1 MDGIAVG
8 QITAEDTGDWGAG
21 WNNFLWSPGLRPVT
35 LAAGP
40 HQATTTVSGGD
51 GYGVEIDA
59 LRIERVSD
67 STPTNLALNPAR
79 SGFPSPLE
87 SDPGWGG
94 GSFPWDI
101 VDGLHTCP
109 SWEHGLAFTGGHTHG
124 VGSGGWVQPCGERQA
139 TVNFNSATEFA
150 KVVLW
155 HHPDERHVPADY
167 RLDYWDGA
175 TWRPIAA
182 VRSFG
187 ASRDS
192 SAGYGS
198 VSDEYT
204 FSPVVGSKVRYSFNN
219 CGNTIDGIPIVHGW
233 LYEFEVYPG

>member
-94 GSFPWDI
+94 GSSPWDI
-101 VDGLHTCP
+101 VDGLHTYP